1 MIDLSNGIAVD
12 AAHSMKRKKTEFRG
26 VDLSTGEVIFYKD
39 IGNKTINIGEF
50 LAIVQACKYIIENDY
65 EPKRIF
71 SDSQVAI
78 SWFKN
83 KEAHSKKRE
92 RELEKALIYL
102 RAAYTWVDQI
112 EVVHWNNKS
121 WGEIPA
127 DFGNKKTVSKDNP
140 MDIKK
145 QLIKSAR
152 WNGLFITEMGWNNPK
167 GQRFLP
173 PICVDGTNYS
183 FEAIAQ
189 RNGFHVFECKV
200 TSIPNI
206 SERHRISLKLQ
217 QQANDHI
224 VIYTLPQSDHHL
236 WVCSVMGDKRETKA
250 IEYLSIDQSDWV
262 LSRLDAITFGVNELT
277 TIIDVRQRVIKA
289 FTINVNSYKMN
300 SELQDTMSVEFSP
313 IANGILEAM
322 KHGDDE
328 GVKAGYVEIDEKIRT
343 SPDILLNHIVKSQK
357 PHIKELQKQD
367 RNSEA
372 DITASVVKR
381 CEAEL
386 KRRSSQLKKSV
397 SDTKASG
404 NSFLF
409 FFLD

>member
-1 MIDLSNGIAVD
+1 
-12 AAHSMKRKKTEFRG
+12 
-26 VDLSTGEVIFYKD
+26 
-39 IGNKTINIGEF
+39 
-50 LAIVQACKYIIENDY
+50 
-65 EPKRIF
+65 
-71 SDSQVAI
+71 
-78 SWFKN
+78 
-83 KEAHSKKRE
+83 
-92 RELEKALIYL
+92 
-102 RAAYTWVDQI
+102 
-112 EVVHWNNKS
+112 
-121 WGEIPA
+121 
-127 DFGNKKTVSKDNP
+127 
-140 MDIKK
+140 
-145 QLIKSAR
+145 
-152 WNGLFITEMGWNNPK
+152 
-167 GQRFLP
+167 
-173 PICVDGTNYS
+173 
-183 FEAIAQ
+183 
-189 RNGFHVFECKV
+189 
-200 TSIPNI
+200 
-206 SERHRISLKLQ
+206 
-217 QQANDHI
+217 
-224 VIYTLPQSDHHL
+224 
-236 WVCSVMGDKRETKA
+236 MGDKRETKA
-250 IEYLSIDQSDWV
+250 IEYLSIDRSDWV